1 MPYDD
6 EFAHYKPLKR
16 IAESEMVKSLLK
28 RARTEIDTANVLT
41 LSPLTP
47 DTLNPSSW
55 LPDLVLAVDGSMA
68 EVPVKNGYPLA
79 AVGYVTVASVL
90 LDVAKM
96 IQLDSQ
102 RPVDPKEF
110 RTIENAEAVDSA
122 LPGCNVVVDNERNAK
137 DSFRRALYELFQS
150 KRMAENSENIL
161 GTYEALLKHKPPDEQ
176 KCPYEEDC
184 LYPDKSFQRGMGEY
198 TCGCSHARS
207 LFSTDSLRIHEF
219 MNPEGSNQ
227 SMLTET
233 MTSLERIWIIHIL
246 RTLEKE
252 NLLPILKRMA
262 IVLDGPLAVFGAPAW
277 LSTAIRTELQR
288 LNKVARAALADDTF
302 NILWVGIEKSGNFVD
317 HFLQLDLG
325 PNGET
330 DHLPKQSVMLLTDP
344 YIKQRIIFSKSP
356 AQYGRNTY
364 FGRKAFYKT
373 SSGSLI
379 VFQTPFLNNN
389 DDDLQTAKPEQF
401 PRLTDAMNLLDKL
414 VSARYRNSVT
424 PLISAHAEAAI
435 PFNLGKNVLEK
446 LAKQLMSEAK
456 KKV

>member
-1 MPYDD
+1 
-6 EFAHYKPLKR
+6 
-16 IAESEMVKSLLK
+16 
-28 RARTEIDTANVLT
+28 
-41 LSPLTP
+41 
-47 DTLNPSSW
+47 
-55 LPDLVLAVDGSMA
+55 
-68 EVPVKNGYPLA
+68 
-79 AVGYVTVASVL
+79 
-90 LDVAKM
+90 
-96 IQLDSQ
+96 
-102 RPVDPKEF
+102 
-110 RTIENAEAVDSA
+110 
-122 LPGCNVVVDNERNAK
+122 
-137 DSFRRALYELFQS
+137 
-150 KRMAENSENIL
+150 MAENSENIL